1 MPEPTNGT
9 NIILVN
15 DRGEV
20 LLYLRDDKPS
30 IPFPNRWCL
39 PGGHLE
45 AGESPEDCIRREIE
59 EELGVALDP
68 AEVHPHCSALRS
80 YGTEHTF
87 WAKAAFDLDDIV
99 LTEGQDIAWFTPL
112 QAARHELAYE
122 DDAIL
127 REFRAQHAELF
138 AQHVHGAG

>member
-1 MPEPTNGT
+1 MTNGT

-30 IPFPNRWCL
+30 IPFPNQWCL

-45 AGESPEDCIRREIE
+45 AGETPEDCIRREIE
-59 EELGVALDP
+59 EELGVALAP
-68 AEVHPHCSALRS
+68 SEVHPHCSVVRF

-87 WAKAAFDLDDIV
+87 WAKAVFELEEIV
-99 LTEGQDIAWFTPL
+99 LTEGQDIRWFTPL
-112 QAARHELAYE
+112 EAAGRDLAYE
-122 DDAIL
+122 DNAIL
-127 REFRAQHAELF
+127 RDFTAQHRELF
-138 AQHVHGAG
+138 AQHTHGAR